1 MDSAITLVALLALG
15 LAASWFL
22 ATGVWARLLLAGARR
37 TAGLDSNTVSVDGL
51 DWHYLCG
58 GSGPLLVALHGFGGD
73 ADNWFRAAPIL
84 GQHFTV
90 LAPDLPGFGSSG
102 PASALHF
109 DIDSQVARLHA
120 FLQQLGAT
128 PVVLAGNSM
137 GGWIASAYAR
147 SYPDTVRALWLL
159 APLGVADSH
168 SSALLDAIEQDR
180 ENPLTVTSKAQFKRR
195 IVRPMFG
202 RRPWIP
208 GPLMD
213 YYARRAI
220 RRGPQAVLQFR
231 QVMASGE
238 ALEAVVGRLRLP
250 IHLQWGS
257 ADCAVDP
264 GGARAL
270 MQARP
275 GIDLQVLEGLGH
287 LPMLEAPRKS
297 TEYFLRFCQKRGIL
311 H

>member
-1 MDSAITLVALLALG
+1 MDSVVSLIVLLTLG

-22 ATGVWARLLLAGARR
+22 ATGVWARLLLAGARGA
-37 TAGLDSNTVSVDGL
+37 AGLDSKTMSVDGL
-51 DWHYLCG
+51 DWHYLRG
-58 GSGPLLVALHGFGGD
+58 GSGPLMVALHGFGGD
-73 ADNWFRAAPIL
+73 ADNWIRAAPIL
-84 GQHFTV
+84 GRHFTV
-90 LAPDLPGFGSSG
+90 LAPDFPGFGSSG
-102 PASALHF
+102 SSNSLPF

-120 FLQQLGAT
+120 FLQQLGAA

-147 SYPDTVRALWLL
+147 RYPNTIRALWLL
-159 APLGVADSH
+159 APLGVANSQR
-168 SSALLDAIEQDR
+168 SALLDAIGQDR

-202 RRPWIP
+202 RKPWIP

-238 ALEAVVGRLRLP
+238 ALETIVKQLGLP

-257 ADCAVDP
+257 ADQAVDP

-270 MQARP
+270 LQARP
-275 GIDLQVLEGLGH
+275 NIDLQMLEGVGH
-287 LPMLEAPRKS
+287 LAMLEAPRKS
-297 TEYFLRFCQKRGIL
+297 VERFLRFCKNQNIL